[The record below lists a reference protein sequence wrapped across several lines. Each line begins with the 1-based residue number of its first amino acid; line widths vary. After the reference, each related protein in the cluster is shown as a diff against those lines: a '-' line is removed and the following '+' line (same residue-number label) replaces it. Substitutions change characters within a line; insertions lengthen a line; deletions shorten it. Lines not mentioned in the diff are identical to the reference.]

1 MPWRDSLAPYYVNL
15 TDFVSQTLSCL
26 RLGLAD
32 LSVVMLLLLLLLL
45 LFLLLL
51 LLLMLWSNYLE
62 VVVDCL
68 TSLNFSRCHCVTL
81 PFLFSHFPRGVQR
94 DVFYWT
100 FLSTHSE
107 TTKQFFEQKYQ
118 GGVSNQGKTRHSRA
132 ASSGG
137 KRHCSFRF
145 CVLIVMT
152 GKANQNRE
160 RAARQTR
167 VM

>member
-68 TSLNFSRCHCVTL
+68 TSLNFSRCHSWPFHSFSPTFHAVCNVIFSIELSSAHTVKLQNNSSSRSTREECLIKARRGIPEQRAVEVNDIITSYRVTRMVKPGRRRL
-81 PFLFSHFPRGVQR
+81 KRIANL
-94 DVFYWT
+94 
-100 FLSTHSE
+100 
-107 TTKQFFEQKYQ
+107 KQL
-118 GGVSNQGKTRHSRA
+118 G
-132 ASSGG
+132 
-137 KRHCSFRF
+137 
-145 CVLIVMT
+145 
-152 GKANQNRE
+152 
-160 RAARQTR
+160 
-167 VM
+167 